1 MTLVRQPTA
10 PQMALRTAVILFA
23 FVVIFT
29 ALLAGAYTWTRPA
42 LLASAA
48 AEKMKLV
55 SEVLPRDS
63 YDNDLLHDTVELP
76 PTPALGTDENTQV
89 YRARRAGQPAGL
101 VLEAVAPDGY
111 SGKIRLVMAVLAD
124 GSISGVR
131 VVAHRETPGL
141 GDYIE
146 PKKDKNKARPWI
158 TQFDRL
164 ALAALP
170 DREWKVKKDGGRFD
184 ANAGATVTPRA
195 VVKAVH
201 KAMKFVAENRERL
214 YQPAGEPRAGA
225 GEQQ

>member
-1 MTLVRQPTA
+1 MTLARHPSA

-29 ALLAGAYTWTRPA
+29 GLLAGAYTWTRPA

-55 SEVLPRDS
+55 SEVLPRDR

-76 PTPALGTDENTQV
+76 PTPALGTDENTPV
-89 YRARRAGQPAGL
+89 YRARQAGQPAAL

-124 GSISGVR
+124 GTISGVR

-146 PKKDKNKARPWI
+146 PKKDKNKERPWI
-158 TQFDRL
+158 TQFNGLSLLTVSERD
-164 ALAALP
+164 
-170 DREWKVKKDGGRFD
+170 WKVKKDGGRFD
-184 ANAGATVTPRA
+184 SVAGATVTPRA
-195 VVKAVH
+195 IVKAVH
-201 KAMKFVAENRERL
+201 KAAKYVDENRDRL
-214 YQPAGEPRAGA
+214 YATQPGEPT
-225 GEQQ
+225 